1 LQALQDK
8 AELEKN
14 ARRRA
19 SSAAAHIKHPAMYKS
34 VLNVENKL
42 SGRAT
47 SPYRSPNKSP
57 SKNNT
62 QNASFSPN
70 SGTGGNNNNIFKSN
84 GVSSTV
90 GELELF
96 HVDLS
101 SPAKVIEMISF
112 HSFVRVRRC
121 VSCLFVVCIVF
132 FSCMWG
138 NAGFTYYGEY
148 RILLHELQNAFIYGM
163 FFYILQSQLLW
174 ETAAGYMDIEK
185 DDEAGIAA
193 LKAFVFTMHR

>member
-1 LQALQDK
+1 MTLLRTLSILRPFDLNRFFPNYFIQALQDK
-8 AELEKN
+8 AEMEKN
-14 ARRRA
+14 ARRKN

-62 QNASFSPN
+62 QNSSFSPN
-70 SGTGGNNNNIFKSN
+70 SGAGGHNIFKSN
-84 GVSSTV
+84 GVSSSV

-101 SPAKVIEMISF
+101 SPAKAVEMISF
-112 HSFVRVRRC
+112 HSFVRVSR
-121 VSCLFVVCIVF
+121 SFTTCLFSLNCLCLSWSKNF
-132 FSCMWG
+132 LFEKYFGLYAWG
-138 NAGFTYYGEY
+138 ASLTF
-148 RILLHELQNAFIYGM
+148 
-163 FFYILQSQLLW
+163 
-174 ETAAGYMDIEK
+174 
-185 DDEAGIAA
+185 
-193 LKAFVFTMHR
+193 

>member
-1 LQALQDK
+1 M
-8 AELEKN
+8 EKN
-14 ARRRA
+14 ARRKN

-62 QNASFSPN
+62 QNSSFSPN
-70 SGTGGNNNNIFKSN
+70 SGAGGHNIFKSN
-84 GVSSTV
+84 GVSSSV

-101 SPAKVIEMISF
+101 SPAKVVEMISF
-112 HSFVRVRRC
+112 HSFVRVSIFKRSC
-121 VSCLFVVCIVF
+121 CLFVFGLV
-132 FSCMWG
+132 W
-138 NAGFTYYGEY
+138 
-148 RILLHELQNAFIYGM
+148 
-163 FFYILQSQLLW
+163 FFY
-174 ETAAGYMDIEK
+174 Y
-185 DDEAGIAA
+185 
-193 LKAFVFTMHR
+193 R